1 MDSLPLKS
9 LRNNNTETS
18 QFCKVLKYFL
28 MHIRVD
34 CGFLEKKNQ
43 KWSKREASRTLQVL
57 RESKDFEILWFRV
70 ITCYSTE

>member
-34 CGFLEKKNQ
+34 CGFLEKKKSEMEQ
-43 KWSKREASRTLQVL
+43 AWS
-57 RESKDFEILWFRV
+57 
-70 ITCYSTE
+70 